1 MSPDPVKEK
10 RKDGSA
16 VREGFSVD
24 SFAAITFLRSAPV
37 PESLESLE
45 TGPSRWGWGQ
55 EAGGQSSVGAGA
67 LPGVQL

>member
-37 PESLESLE
+37 PESLE

-55 EAGGQSSVGAGA
+55 EAGGQSSVGARA
-67 LPGVQL
+67 LPGVQP